1 MNILWLKFEQL
12 GVYFFCKNTSQAP
25 VKIYEVAETY
35 SFFVP
40 SSRAFL
46 TAISN
51 RVFPN
56 PCCLYDLPSSRT

>member
-12 GVYFFCKNTSQAP
+12 GVYFFRKNTSQAP
-25 VKIYEVAETY
+25 VKVYGVAETY
-35 SFFVP
+35 SFFAP
-40 SSRAFL
+40 SSLAFL

-56 PCCLYDLPSSRT
+56 PCCLYDSSSRI